1 MRYLYL
7 AAALRLSTAR
17 LGLASLSLLPAL
29 GAYAQAPTITGI
41 SPTSGLPGTVVTIT
55 GTNLSG
61 VTKAYFNSAPVE
73 VLTVVSATQVRAVFP
88 LTASTGFVSLQI
100 GTGFVRSAQRFV
112 RGVDWA
118 GARRFSP
125 DSAASFRH
133 LVRDS
138 SGTGGLYAI
147 GRTYAGANLG
157 NNVVVADTP
166 VGRLGLSVC
175 YDLRFPEL
183 YTALREAGAELISA
197 PSAFTAVTGAAHWE
211 ILLRARAIETQC
223 YILAAAQG
231 GIHPGPRETFGH
243 AAIIDPWG
251 RVLAEQAQGEAV
263 LLAERDSVEQA
274 SIRARMPVSNHRRF
288 FSQAAVRPANTP
300 E

>member
-1 MRYLYL
+1 MSFAVIQMVSQSDVLGNLAQARRLL
-7 AAALRLSTAR
+7 EQAAASGAK
-17 LGLASLSLLPAL
+17 LAVLPENFAAM
-29 GAYAQAPTITGI
+29 G
-41 SPTSGLPGTVVTIT
+41 
-55 GTNLSG
+55 
-61 VTKAYFNSAPVE
+61 
-73 VLTVVSATQVRAVFP
+73 
-88 LTASTGFVSLQI
+88 
-100 GTGFVRSAQRFV
+100 
-112 RGVDWA
+112 
-118 GARRFSP
+118 RR
-125 DSAASFRH
+125 DVA
-133 LVRDS
+133 
-138 SGTGGLYAI
+138 AI
-147 GRTYAGANLG
+147 GRAEALGEGPILPWLKLAARDLTLWIVAGTLPLPPEGQPDGKVTACSLLVDDQGRQVARYDKLHLFDVDVADARGRYRESDDYAHG

-183 YTALREAGAELISA
+183 YTALREAGAELIAA

-274 SIRARMPVSNHRRF
+274 SIRTRMPVSNHRRF